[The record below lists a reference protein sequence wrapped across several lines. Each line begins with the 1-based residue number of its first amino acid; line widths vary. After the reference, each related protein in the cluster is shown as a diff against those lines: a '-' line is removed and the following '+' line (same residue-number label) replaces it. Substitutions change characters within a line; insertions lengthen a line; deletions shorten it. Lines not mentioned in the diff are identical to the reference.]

1 VARHDRLGRAP
12 RCGFQSKEPF
22 AKFLRFE
29 ELCGFW
35 LREAVILT
43 PVLE

>member
-1 VARHDRLGRAP
+1 MPTQKSHYR
-12 RCGFQSKEPF
+12 EPF

>member
-1 VARHDRLGRAP
+1 MK
-12 RCGFQSKEPF
+12 QEPF

>member
-1 VARHDRLGRAP
+1 MSIRKSYPG
-12 RCGFQSKEPF
+12 EPF